1 MRRSTFNFIEDMLRD
16 YPHYNEYIKEC
27 EEEIRHPY
35 VEPDE
40 NIGGGRSAG
49 KQERLTE
56 TIVRIDEDRRI
67 QQFRKQQR
75 AISKSLDKS
84 NSQITKMMCE
94 ELYFKDNP
102 LLRLEGV
109 AQKLHVSVSTL
120 KRRRLDLFVDICK
133 KLGIKYY

>member
-1 MRRSTFNFIEDMLRD
+1 MRRSTFNYIEDMLRD

-35 VEPDE
+35 VEPDA

-67 QQFRKQQR
+67 RQMKRQQR
-75 AISKSLDKS
+75 AIAKCLDRS
-84 NSQITKMMCE
+84 NSDIVYQMCK
-94 ELYFKDNP
+94 ELYFMNKR
-102 LLRLEGV
+102 RLTLDGV
-109 AQKLHVSVSTL
+109 AYKLNVSRRTL
-120 KRRRLDLFVDICK
+120 IRRREDFFIDLAK
-133 KLGIKYY
+133 ELGMQ

>member
-1 MRRSTFNFIEDMLRD
+1 MRRSTFNYIEDMLRD

-35 VEPDE
+35 VEPDA

-67 QQFRKQQR
+67 RQMKRQQK
-75 AISKSLDKS
+75 AIAKCLDRS
-84 NSQITKMMCE
+84 NSDIVYQMCK
-94 ELYFKDNP
+94 ELYFMNKR
-102 LLRLEGV
+102 RLTLDGV
-109 AQKLHVSVSTL
+109 AYKLNVSRRTL
-120 KRRRLDLFVDICK
+120 IRRREDFFIDLAK
-133 KLGIKYY
+133 ELGMQ

>member
-16 YPHYNEYIKEC
+16 YPHYNEYIREC

-67 QQFRKQQR
+67 RQMKRQQR
-75 AISKSLDKS
+75 AIAKCLDRS
-84 NSQITKMMCE
+84 NSDIVRQMCK
-94 ELYFKDNP
+94 ELYFMNKR
-102 LLRLEGV
+102 RLTLDGV
-109 AQKLHVSVSTL
+109 AYKLNISRRTL
-120 KRRRLDLFVDICK
+120 IRRREDFFIDLAK
-133 KLGIKYY
+133 ELGMQ

>member
-1 MRRSTFNFIEDMLRD
+1 MLRD
-16 YPHYNEYIKEC
+16 YPHYNEYIREC

-67 QQFRKQQR
+67 RQMKRQQR
-75 AISKSLDKS
+75 AIAKCLDRS
-84 NSQITKMMCE
+84 NSDIVRQMCK
-94 ELYFKDNP
+94 ELYFMNKR
-102 LLRLEGV
+102 RLTLDGV
-109 AQKLHVSVSTL
+109 AYKLNISRRTL
-120 KRRRLDLFVDICK
+120 IRRREDFFIDLAK
-133 KLGIKYY
+133 ELGMQ